1 MTKEP
6 YPPAQVCS
14 TTLVELLRRRAS
26 EDPDRTAYS
35 FLVDGETEKGTLTYG
50 ELDRNARAIAAALRS
65 RGLAGEQAL
74 LLYPP
79 GLDYIAAFFGCA

>member
-1 MTKEP
+1 
-6 YPPAQVCS
+6 
-14 TTLVELLRRRAS
+14 
-26 EDPDRTAYS
+26 
-35 FLVDGETEKGTLTYG
+35 VDGETEKGTLTYG